1 MQRKAMHQCCSK
13 FYLMLK
19 CSVTTE
25 YITLVICML
34 TTFQVVYCKVVVLDC
49 IIILMGTPVNTFLIK
64 LGDSKET
71 DLKYQNSEN
80 M

>member
-13 FYLMLK
+13 FYLMLE

-49 IIILMGTPVNTFLIK
+49 IIIFNGH
-64 LGDSKET
+64 S
-71 DLKYQNSEN
+71 SEYLFN
-80 M
+80 KVGGLQRDRFKIPKF